1 MCMEASLF
9 LKIQFSSQPLAN
21 LFSLDEKSGPLFEK
35 KLYSSFSWLIIVTV
49 SFDSARLQSENR
61 GHL

>member
-35 KLYSSFSWLIIVTV
+35 KNVLVI
-49 SFDSARLQSENR
+49 
-61 GHL
+61 